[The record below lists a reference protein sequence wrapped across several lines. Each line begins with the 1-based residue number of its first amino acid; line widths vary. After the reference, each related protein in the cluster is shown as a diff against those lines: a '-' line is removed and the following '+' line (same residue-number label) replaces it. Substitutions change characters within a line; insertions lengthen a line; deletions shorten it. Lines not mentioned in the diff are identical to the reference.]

1 MSRTFSTHC
10 GSVESLNVSVRCGCG
25 ENARHMRCTKEAE
38 TPDSFA
44 MSRVLQCVA
53 PVGFSSSVLTTM
65 ASIWSSPILRGAPHR
80 GSSQRPARRCLAN
93 RSRHVRTVWR
103 DADLGGDRAI
113 VEPVGGEQHDV
124 RALRIPTCDLA
135 PSNQTVKIGAFLT
148 AERDDTRLRCP
159 PRSHDGLR
167 HSRHS
172 LPNHSRAEMA
182 RNF

>member
-1 MSRTFSTHC
+1 
-10 GSVESLNVSVRCGCG
+10 
-25 ENARHMRCTKEAE
+25 MRCTEDAE
-38 TPDSFA
+38 TPDAFA

-65 ASIWSSPILRGAPHR
+65 ASIWSSPIWRRTASGLVAEAVEAVLCEPLAPRAH
-80 GSSQRPARRCLAN
+80 GLA
-93 RSRHVRTVWR
+93 R

-124 RALRIPTCDLA
+124 RALRIATCDLA
-135 PSNQTVKIGAFLT
+135 PSNQTVKIGAFLA

-167 HSRHS
+167 DSRHS
-172 LPNHSRAEMA
+172 LPNHNRAEMA

>member
-1 MSRTFSTHC
+1 
-10 GSVESLNVSVRCGCG
+10 
-25 ENARHMRCTKEAE
+25 MRCTEDAE
-38 TPDSFA
+38 TPDAFA

-65 ASIWSSPILRGAPHR
+65 ASIWSSP
-80 GSSQRPARRCLAN
+80 
-93 RSRHVRTVWR
+93 
-103 DADLGGDRAI
+103 
-113 VEPVGGEQHDV
+113 
-124 RALRIPTCDLA
+124 LRIATCDLA

-148 AERDDTRLRCP
+148 AERDYTRLRCP